1 MSCQA
6 LEVAEQR
13 PGGWEGGSHGG
24 SDRRWAD
31 DTRKAFT
38 ASFVLSTLGA
48 FLSWENVNHFWLR
61 AAAGPPTLA
70 PYPHP
75 LPMAHPCVTS
85 FSCPNTH
92 QLSLARWRPL
102 CTLIYPVHGNSL
114 TDDFAWGLRSI

>member
-31 DTRKAFT
+31 DRRKAFK
-38 ASFVLSTLGA
+38 ASFVLSTLRP

-75 LPMAHPCVTS
+75 LPMARPCVTS
-85 FSCPNTH
+85 CFLSKHPSVKLGQVETSVYINIPCSW
-92 QLSLARWRPL
+92 QLS
-102 CTLIYPVHGNSL
+102 H
-114 TDDFAWGLRSI
+114 